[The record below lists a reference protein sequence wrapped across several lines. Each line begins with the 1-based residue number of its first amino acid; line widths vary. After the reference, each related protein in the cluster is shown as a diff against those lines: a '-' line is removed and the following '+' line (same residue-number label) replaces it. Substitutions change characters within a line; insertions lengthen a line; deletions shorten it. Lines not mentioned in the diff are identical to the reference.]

1 MIRRISVILIEAA
14 AFLFG
19 ALLILAVVLVWRLSQ
34 GPVDVRFL
42 TPYIERAAVDDPY
55 RLSIGNTE
63 LRWAGF
69 DSPVTLAATNVAVLE
84 VEERGGARRS
94 IARFPEIE
102 IAVAW
107 PPLLSGRIVPTR
119 LSLAE
124 PRLWARLDEQGG
136 LGFGFSA
143 DETSDDMPTDASE
156 MGDIMGILMSQLMA
170 SPQEGG
176 RAVLTEVEISDG
188 RLIIVDEQRDVIWR
202 GTGVSGNA
210 IRQLNAVSGVFEASL
225 EASTAGSVGF
235 AQGSFSY
242 GLTDGASDVQLILD
256 EIDVNSLADVLLPDQ
271 TLPSIDVPV
280 KGVLAGVVAPGLQ
293 LTDVTFDIRAES
305 GSITAEDVLLRPLA
319 FDRIGAAGHFS
330 PPDQRLDI
338 DSITLQA
345 DPLDAGVSGSFAR
358 EGDAWN
364 LAASISAKNLPVD
377 RFEVYWPKV
386 VLPSVRN
393 WVVVKTFGGMIETLD
408 VAGQMRFTKE
418 ETWSRELVSL
428 DGEFSG
434 SGLNLNP
441 LHGLPPLRELEG
453 TGRFDTT
460 GLYITS
466 PSAKSLDAQLSEG
479 RISVTGFGTPSPDVD
494 IEFVVAGSLAT
505 GLYYLNRPRLKL
517 IDQLGI
523 PADRSDGRV
532 AGRVRLRFPIVP
544 GLSLDDVSAIA
555 AANIRDGSIQLNP
568 QWRLEG
574 TSATLSVDQASV
586 NLDGNGDLS
595 GVPVSFSA
603 RRLIRSDE
611 QFDTRVRFDALI
623 EADRLS
629 DFGLPP
635 IPSLFGPIDI
645 AVSLQEG
652 NNRQVVEL
660 EADLAE
666 AGLAVPQIDWAKPV
680 GEPGTLTGTIRL
692 DDWEPVEISD
702 FAFSGAGLDL
712 GGLAAFVRAP
722 DDGRA
727 VLGSLDVNRLTL
739 GDNDLQ
745 GTVVRR
751 EDGNGWHVIVS
762 GKSLSLR
769 PLLRR
774 VGGGGVAGGGAG
786 DDRRLT
792 DLPVSVEAQI
802 DRVIVGDDRLLEQ
815 ARGTFIHDGERWVS
829 VELSGMAFDVEREEE
844 TSISARYTHELTDD
858 RNFWVSTGNFG
869 AALNA
874 LNITDQVLGGEMA
887 LSARL
892 AIDDE
897 PPFKPSDPAM
907 QGEVKMTSYS
917 VIRAPAIAQLLV
929 ALSLNGLRGTLDEEG
944 ILFNG
949 LEADF
954 VFDDGIL
961 TVANGETGGSGLG
974 LTLEGTLDTN
984 ESAINMDGTIV
995 PIRGI
1000 NRLLNQVPVLGE
1012 LLGGKDEGLFAFT
1025 YRLTGPL
1032 DEPKADVNPI
1042 SVLAPGALR
1051 EIFRFGS
1058 SPQEEREEREA
1069 AGESG

>member
-1 MIRRISVILIEAA
+1 MIRRISVIIIEAA

-19 ALLILAVVLVWRLSQ
+19 AMLILAVVLVWRLSQ
-34 GPVDVRFL
+34 GPVDVQFL
-42 TPYIERAAVDDPY
+42 TPYIERAAVEDPY
-55 RLSIGNTE
+55 RLGIGNTE

-69 DSPVTLAATNVAVLE
+69 DSPVTLAATDVAVLE

-119 LSLAE
+119 MTLAE
-124 PRLWARLDEQGG
+124 PRIWARLDEQGG
-136 LGFGFSA
+136 LGFGFA
-143 DETSDDMPTDASE
+143 DEDLSDGMPADTSE
-156 MGDIMGILMSQLMA
+156 MGDVMGILMNQLMA

-176 RAVLTEVEISDG
+176 RSVLTEIEISDG
-188 RLIIVDEQRDVIWR
+188 RLIIIDELRDVTWR

-210 IRQLNAVSGVFEASL
+210 VRQLNAVSGIFEASL
-225 EASTAGSVGF
+225 ETSAVGSVGF

-242 GLTDGASDVQLILD
+242 GLEDGASDVQLILD

-271 TLPSIDVPV
+271 ELPRIDVPV

-293 LTDVTFDIRAES
+293 LTDVAFDIQAES

-330 PPDQRLDI
+330 PLDQRLDI

-345 DPLDAGVSGSFAR
+345 DPLDAVVSGSLAR
-358 EGDAWN
+358 EGEVWS
-364 LAASISAKNLPVD
+364 LAASVTAKDLPVD
-377 RFEVYWPKV
+377 RFEIYWPKS

-393 WVVVKTFGGMIETLD
+393 WVVVKTYGGMIDTLD
-408 VAGQMRFTKE
+408 VAGQLRFAKDG
-418 ETWSRELVSL
+418 TWQRELVSL

-453 TGRFDTT
+453 TGRFDTS

-544 GLSLDDVSAIA
+544 NLSLDDVSAIA
-555 AANIRDGSIQLNP
+555 AANIRDGTIQLNP

-603 RRLIRSDE
+603 RRLIKSDE
-611 QFDTRVRFDALI
+611 QFDTRVRFDALV
-623 EADRLS
+623 EADRLP

-635 IPSLFGPIDI
+635 IPSLFGPIDV
-645 AVSLQEG
+645 AVTLQEG
-652 NNRQVVEL
+652 GNRQIVDL

-680 GEPGTLTGTIRL
+680 GEPGTLTGTIRF
-692 DDWEPVEISD
+692 DDWVPIEISQI
-702 FAFSGAGLDL
+702 AFSGAGLEVD
-712 GGLAAFVRAP
+712 GAATFDRAP

-727 VLGSLDVNRLTL
+727 VLGSVEVKKLIL
-739 GDNDLQ
+739 GENDLR
-745 GTVVRR
+745 GTIVRR
-751 EDGNGWHVIVS
+751 EDGGGWEVAVD
-762 GKSLSLR
+762 GESLSLR

-774 VGGGGVAGGGAG
+774 VGGGGVGTGGAG
-786 DDRRLT
+786 NDRRLT
-792 DLPVSVEAQI
+792 DLPLSVDAQI
-802 DRVIVGDDRLLEQ
+802 DRVIVGEGRVLER
-815 ARGTFIHDGERWVS
+815 ARGSFNHDGERWVS
-829 VELSGMAFDVEREEE
+829 ILLSGMATDAERGGEA
-844 TSISARYTHELTDD
+844 SISARYTHELTED
-858 RNFWVSTGNFG
+858 RNFWVSTGDFG
-869 AALNA
+869 TVLNA
-874 LNITDQVLGGEMA
+874 LNITDQIIGGEMA

-892 AIDDE
+892 AVDDE

-954 VFDDGIL
+954 TFDDGIL

-974 LTLEGTLDTN
+974 LTLEGILDTN
-984 ESAINMDGTIV
+984 QSAIDMDGTIV

-1032 DEPKADVNPI
+1032 DDPQADVNPI

-1058 SPQEEREEREA
+1058 PSQGEREEREDI
-1069 AGESG
+1069 GESG